1 VGAAAL
7 TTTTA
12 PTTTAPTTTA
22 PTTTAPTTNAPTT
35 NAPTTPPR
43 LPSSTRDATPRAMT
57 SPGPSTARSLRSRAR
72 TRHKNDDGTPRY
84 TNHLAGQTSPYLLQH
99 VNNPV
104 DWHPWGD
111 DAFALAQ
118 QRDVPVFLSVGY
130 ATCHWCHVM
139 EHESFEDEDIA
150 AVMNARYVCIKVDR
164 EERPDVD
171 AAYMTAV
178 QALTGHG
185 GWPMSV
191 WLTPDT
197 RRPFFGGTY
206 FPARDGDRGVRA
218 GFRTVLLRLSE
229 AWRERRGDVTDS
241 AERIAS
247 ELTSLSRPAR
257 PASVPGADAVTD
269 DVARFVAA
277 RFDERFG
284 GQRGAP
290 KFPSTTPVRLLLR
303 HAACN
308 AGPHGQHSK
317 HIALTTI
324 DRMIDG
330 GLFDQLGGGIH
341 RYSVDDRWQVPHFEK
356 MLYDNAL
363 FVPALVEAWQLTG
376 EARYER
382 AARATLSFLDDT
394 LSLVDDT
401 GERTAFLSASDAD
414 SATPSGEREEGFFF
428 TWTHAELEGE
438 LGEADAAVVAAV
450 FDVTAAGNF
459 EGGRSVLWHKEP
471 LATVAKRLGRSVD
484 DVVAV
489 VDRARPLLL
498 RARSERPAPL
508 VDDKVL
514 AAWNGLAI
522 SAYARAAFA
531 FDDDALAR
539 RARAALGF
547 VLTQL
552 RVTGGPDDVLRLH
565 RAWRAGQ
572 ARHDGVLDDHAF
584 VCRACLDVFELDG
597 DVQYLQAARALART
611 IERFFAD
618 GDDGGFFA
626 TASDAEQLLSR
637 DKPDRD
643 GAEPSGNSVH
653 AENLVRLALITDDDD
668 ARGAAERTFRA
679 FGQLLQRHPHAVSE
693 LAQAM
698 HLDEHAREIV
708 IVRPPGPLDDEGRQ
722 LLSVLRRRFIP
733 ARVVVWGDGTDDRGL
748 ALLRARPAVFGKVT
762 VYVCEQGAC
771 RLPVTTSR
779 ALLDALS

>member
-1 VGAAAL
+1 MNERTQASMTG
-7 TTTTA
+7 
-12 PTTTAPTTTA
+12 
-22 PTTTAPTTNAPTT
+22 
-35 NAPTTPPR
+35 
-43 LPSSTRDATPRAMT
+43 PRA
-57 SPGPSTARSLRSRAR
+57 RAR
-72 TRHKNDDGTPRY
+72 TRHVNADGSPRY
-84 TNHLAGQTSPYLLQH
+84 SNHLVGQTSPYLLQH
-99 VNNPV
+99 VHNPV

-111 DAFALAQ
+111 EAFALAKS
-118 QRDVPVFLSVGY
+118 RDVPVFLSVGY

-139 EHESFEDEDIA
+139 EHESFEDEEIA
-150 AVMNARYVCIKVDR
+150 AVMNAQYVCIKVDR

-171 AAYMTAV
+171 ATYMTAV

-206 FPARDGDRGVRA
+206 FPAHDGDRGVRA

-229 AWRERRGDVTDS
+229 AWRDRRDEVNDS
-241 AERIAS
+241 AAQIVS
-247 ELTSLSRPAR
+247 ELSSLTKPMR
-257 PASVPGADAVTD
+257 PASVPGADAVVD

-284 GQRGAP
+284 GLRGAP
-290 KFPSTTPVRLLLR
+290 KFPSTTPVRVLLR
-303 HAACN
+303 HAADN
-308 AGPHGQHSK
+308 DGPHGQKSRQM
-317 HIALTTI
+317 ALSTL

-376 EARYER
+376 EPRYER
-382 AARATLSFLDDT
+382 AARATLSFMTET
-394 LSLVDDT
+394 LSLVDDN
-401 GERTAFLSASDAD
+401 GEHTAFLSATDAD
-414 SATPSGEREEGFFF
+414 SATPSGEREEGYFF
-428 TWTHAELEGE
+428 TWTPRELADELSAELGAER
-438 LGEADAAVVAAV
+438 GEADAAVVAAV
-450 FDVTAAGNF
+450 FDVTESGNF

-471 LATVAKRLGRSVD
+471 LATVAKRLNRSVD
-484 DVVAV
+484 DVVDV

-508 VDDKVL
+508 TDDKVL

-522 SAYARAAFA
+522 SAFARAAFA
-531 FDDDALAR
+531 FDDDALAE
-539 RARAALGF
+539 RARAALDF
-547 VLTQL
+547 VLTRL
-552 RVTGGPDDVLRLH
+552 RVEAAGGVNDDGDDGDDGMLRLR

-597 DVQYLQAARALART
+597 DVRFLRAAQALSRT
-611 IERFFAD
+611 IARYFVD
-618 GDDGGFFA
+618 VDDGGFFA
-626 TASDAEQLLSR
+626 TASDAEALLSR
-637 DKPDRD
+637 HKPDRD

-653 AENLVRLALITDDDD
+653 AENLVRLAQITDDDD
-668 ARGAAERTFRA
+668 ARAQAERTFRA

-693 LAQAM
+693 MAQAL
-698 HLDEHAREIV
+698 HLDEHGHEIV
-708 IVRPPGPLDDEGRQ
+708 VVRPPGPLDDDGRQ

-733 ARVVVWGDGTDDRGL
+733 ARVVVWGDGNDDRGL
-748 ALLRARPAVFGKVT
+748 ALLHNRPALDGKLT
-762 VYVCEQGAC
+762 IYVCEQGAC

-779 ALLDALS
+779 GLLDALA